1 MTFRR
6 LLIILMAAALAVMTA
21 CSEIAGEPSSSSD
34 PESRPFLSSGDSG
47 RHFRDRKSHQPYSIS
62 PEESSEIE
70 DFAGQLE
77 NVPDAGQEVA
87 DYSELTRGYTYS
99 QSGKTYFY
107 SPFAGILIDIT
118 GWTQMDLYELAESF
132 DLEPGALSE
141 WSGEDFMNNF
151 ITPDLYAYKFD
162 LKSMQNVMIMTFF
175 ENISIDDV
183 AGKNRKEYLLFQLGQ
198 LADVEDGSVFSDPM
212 TVTLS
217 GKEFIGVRCSYS
229 GSSIGFTQYT
239 LVRQYG
245 DYMYNISIMGT
256 NLDDIRDVCDLFL
269 EVPDGPSGKL
279 N

>member
-6 LLIILMAAALAVMTA
+6 LLIMLMAAALAVMTA
-21 CSEIAGEPSSSSD
+21 CNGIAGEPSSSTD
-34 PESRPFLSSGDSG
+34 PESRPFFSSRGAG
-47 RHFRDRKSHQPYSIS
+47 GHFQDRKSHQPIPLS
-62 PEESSEIE
+62 PEASSEIE
-70 DFAGQLE
+70 EFSGQLDD
-77 NVPDAGQEVA
+77 VPDAEQEVT
-87 DYSELTRGYTYS
+87 DYSQLTRGYTYS

-107 SPFAGILIDIT
+107 NPFAGILIDIT

-151 ITPDLYAYKFD
+151 VTPDLYAFNFD

-175 ENISIDDV
+175 ENISIDDI
-183 AGKNRKEYLLFQLGQ
+183 AGKNRKEYLLFQMGQ
-198 LADVEDGSVFSDPM
+198 LASAEDGSVFSDPI

-229 GSSIGFTQYT
+229 GSPIGFTQYT

-256 NLDDIRDVCDLFL
+256 DLDDIQEVCDLFL
-269 EVPDGPSGKL
+269 EVPDGPSSNL